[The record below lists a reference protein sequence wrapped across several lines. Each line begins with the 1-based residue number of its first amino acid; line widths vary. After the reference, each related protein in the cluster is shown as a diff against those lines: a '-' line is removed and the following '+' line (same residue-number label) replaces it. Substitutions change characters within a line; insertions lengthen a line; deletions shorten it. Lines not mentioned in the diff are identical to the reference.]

1 MVWSLTFI
9 TTPWTLPLTTSWVK
23 DGWMSAALGGVT
35 VPSDTLTAGS
45 SVLICSGVS
54 EGSVM
59 PVT

>member
-23 DGWMSAALGGVT
+23 DGWMSSALGGVT

-45 SVLICSGVS
+45 SVLICSG
-54 EGSVM
+54 
-59 PVT
+59 